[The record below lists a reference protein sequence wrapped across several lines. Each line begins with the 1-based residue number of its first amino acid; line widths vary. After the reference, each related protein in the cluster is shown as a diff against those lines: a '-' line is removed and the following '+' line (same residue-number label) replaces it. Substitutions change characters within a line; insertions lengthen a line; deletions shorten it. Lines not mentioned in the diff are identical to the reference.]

1 MPALQVKDF
10 PSDLY
15 DGLRECA
22 AEQDRNISQQT
33 VHILREYLRAYKQ
46 LGGSIGWEAS
56 GAESE
61 ANQKPALEIFTDGK
75 VLDQEAKMRIER
87 RKRAF
92 EKIDALPKPK
102 SSSNEP
108 GAAELIRQ
116 MREERD
122 ARIDFSFDEEA
133 GRQ

>member
-15 DGLRECA
+15 DDLRECA
-22 AEQDRNISQQT
+22 AGQDRNISQQT

-46 LGGSIGWEAS
+46 LGSSISWKASGSEPEAS
-56 GAESE
+56 R
-61 ANQKPALEIFTDGK
+61 KPAFEICAGGK
-75 VLDQEAKMRIER
+75 ALDQETRMRIER

-92 EKIDALPKPK
+92 EKIDALSKPGSL
-102 SSSNEP
+102 SSEP
-108 GAAELIRQ
+108 SAAELIRQ

-133 GRQ
+133 GRR